1 MKKITKKIIG
11 YNFVVDI
18 YNVEE
23 NFLQKRKLLN
33 LLKNLIKVIKS
44 KSVGLPIIKKI
55 SSPGYPFFGYSI
67 LQIIKESHIAFHTWP
82 EYNYLAIDIF
92 SCKKIQTEKVINF
105 LKKNLN
111 KEAKIKIREYKRVV
125 KV

>member
-1 MKKITKKIIG
+1 MEKTIG
-11 YNFVVDI
+11 INFVIDI
-18 YNVEE
+18 YNVQQK
-23 NFLQKRKLLN
+23 FLERKF
-33 LLKNLIKVIKS
+33 LLKLMEGLVRITKS
-44 KSVGLPIIKKI
+44 APVGKPVVKKI
-55 SSPGYPFFGYSI
+55 SSPKYNFSGYSI

-92 SCKKIQTEKVINF
+92 SCKKIQVEKVINF

-111 KEAKIKIREYKRVV
+111 KEIELRVKEYKRVV

>member
-1 MKKITKKIIG
+1 MEKTISINFVIDVYNVQQKFLERKFLLKLMEGLVRITK
-11 YNFVVDI
+11 
-18 YNVEE
+18 
-23 NFLQKRKLLN
+23 
-33 LLKNLIKVIKS
+33 S
-44 KSVGLPIIKKI
+44 APVGKPVIKKI
-55 SSPGYPFFGYSI
+55 SSPKYNFSGYSI

-92 SCKKIQTEKVINF
+92 SCKKIQVEKVINF

-111 KEAKIKIREYKRVV
+111 KEIKLKVKEYKRAV

>member
-1 MKKITKKIIG
+1 MEKTIGINFVIDVYNVQQKFLERKFLLKLMEGLVRITK
-11 YNFVVDI
+11 
-18 YNVEE
+18 
-23 NFLQKRKLLN
+23 
-33 LLKNLIKVIKS
+33 S
-44 KSVGLPIIKKI
+44 APVGKPVIKKI
-55 SSPGYPFFGYSI
+55 SSPKYNFFGYSI

-92 SCKKIQTEKVINF
+92 SCKKIQVEKVINF

-111 KEAKIKIREYKRVV
+111 KEIELRVKEYKRVV

>member
-1 MKKITKKIIG
+1 MEKTIGINFVIDVYNVQQKFLERKFLLKLMEGLVRITKSAPVGKP
-11 YNFVVDI
+11 VV
-18 YNVEE
+18 
-23 NFLQKRKLLN
+23 
-33 LLKNLIKVIKS
+33 
-44 KSVGLPIIKKI
+44 KKI
-55 SSPGYPFFGYSI
+55 SSPKYNFSGYSI

-92 SCKKIQTEKVINF
+92 SCKKIQVEKVINF

-111 KEAKIKIREYKRVV
+111 KEIKLRVKEYKRVV